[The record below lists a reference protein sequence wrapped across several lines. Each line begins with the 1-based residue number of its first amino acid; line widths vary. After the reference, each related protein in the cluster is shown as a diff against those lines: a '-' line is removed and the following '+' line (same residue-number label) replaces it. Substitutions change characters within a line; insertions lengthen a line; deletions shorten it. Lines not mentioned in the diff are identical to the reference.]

1 MSEYRSLKIETQ
13 VESVIIHN
21 IIEYAIGFY
30 FVFVKTE
37 NETLAFDRDDIK
49 KIFRL
54 RNGEWSFFQL
64 KKVPDYK
71 N

>member
-1 MSEYRSLKIETQ
+1 MAEYRSLKIETQ
-13 VESVIIHN
+13 NESVIIHG

-54 RNGEWSFFQL
+54 KNGEWSFFRL